1 MSYSFKLFLILFL
14 PSFWGCAQ
22 GSITQ
27 TSLEKWQQQAQL
39 SFPNSEKNQLVF
51 QLHSAVEQVES
62 SEQWVGRTLYDL
74 MIKNNYRV
82 LETSWVVVV
91 RLDSLANT
99 EQIIYSENCPEEY
112 KKSFEILLSQSFAYL
127 QFNKKPSWQ
136 KLFSRKQLL
145 FETTIKWYYAGGTII
160 EQSSSEDIAPF
171 KKPFLSSKE
180 TIVMP
185 LFSKE
190 M

>member
-1 MSYSFKLFLILFL
+1 MSYSFKLFFILII

-22 GSITQ
+22 NSTAQ
-27 TSLEKWQQQAQL
+27 TSLEKWQQKAQL
-39 SFPNSEKNQLVF
+39 AYPDSEKSLLVF
-51 QLHSAVEQVES
+51 QLHGVMENFES
-62 SEQWVGRTLYDL
+62 SEQWVGRTLYDV
-74 MIKNNYRV
+74 MNKNNYRS
-82 LETSWVVVV
+82 LETSWVTVV
-91 RLDSLANT
+91 RLDSTANI

-112 KKSFEILLSQSFAYL
+112 KKSFETLLSQSFEYL
-127 QFNKKPSWQ
+127 QFNKNPNWQ
-136 KLFSRKQLL
+136 KLFGRKQLL

-160 EQSSSEDIAPF
+160 EQSSSEDIALF
-171 KKPFLSSKE
+171 KKPFLLSQE

>member
-1 MSYSFKLFLILFL
+1 M

-22 GSITQ
+22 GSTAQ
-27 TSLEKWQQQAQL
+27 TSLEKWQQKAQL
-39 SFPNSEKNQLVF
+39 AYPDSEKGQFVF
-51 QLHSAVEQVES
+51 QLHAVMENFES

-74 MIKNNYRV
+74 MNKNNYRS
-82 LETSWVVVV
+82 LETSWVTVV
-91 RLDSLANT
+91 RLDSTANI

-112 KKSFEILLSQSFAYL
+112 KKSFETLLNQSFEYL
-127 QFNKKPSWQ
+127 QFNKNLNWQ
-136 KLFSRKQLL
+136 KLFGRKQLL
-145 FETTIKWYYAGGTII
+145 FETTIKWYYAGGAVI
-160 EQSSSEDIAPF
+160 EHGFSDAIASF
-171 KKPFLSSKE
+171 KTSFLSSKE